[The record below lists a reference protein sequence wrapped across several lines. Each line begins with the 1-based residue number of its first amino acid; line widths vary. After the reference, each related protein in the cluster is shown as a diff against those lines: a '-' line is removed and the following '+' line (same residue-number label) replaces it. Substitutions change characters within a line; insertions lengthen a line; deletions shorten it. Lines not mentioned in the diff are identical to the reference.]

1 MNHKKL
7 LLTLTLCLC
16 ALLCMVVTASAS
28 ETVFPSTV
36 TPAASVGRHSEA
48 ERASESKI
56 AETRFI
62 ISILSLMDSM
72 K

>member
-1 MNHKKL
+1 M
-7 LLTLTLCLC
+7 
-16 ALLCMVVTASAS
+16 VTASAS

-36 TPAASVGRHSEA
+36 IPAASVGRHSEA

>member
-1 MNHKKL
+1 M
-7 LLTLTLCLC
+7 
-16 ALLCMVVTASAS
+16 VTAFAS